1 MDSILSLLTNPTMLI
16 VMVLLLFGGSVNIGE
31 KTILQLIT
39 DMLANLFKPKVA
51 AGPDG
56 VAGAGFLDMFK
67 GLLSNPMVLIVGVLA
82 VMMLSGGSC
91 DKPKPAADA
100 ADETLSWRPANP
112 SDLDPLRAPTWH
124 QVDLDRLQ
132 LVQTGGLTEPVY
144 REALPIVPVAA
155 ATCRASTCQ
164 TARPAVFPRMAEHRG
179 RYGFWQRGPLR
190 RGLVGMVRVFRCR
203 R

>member
-16 VMVLLLFGGSVNIGE
+16 VMVILLFGGSVNIGD
-31 KTILQLIT
+31 KTILQLLT
-39 DMLANLFKPKVA
+39 DLLANMFKPKVA
-51 AGPDG
+51 ASADGP
-56 VAGAGFLDMFK
+56 AGAGFLDMFK

-112 SDLDPLRAPTWH
+112 SDLDPLPAPTWH
-124 QVDLDRLQ
+124 QVDNERLQ
-132 LVQTGGLTEPVY
+132 LIQTGGLTEPVY
-144 REALPIVPVAA
+144 REALPIVQVSAT
-155 ATCRASTCQ
+155 TCRAGTCQ
-164 TARPAVFPRMAEHRG
+164 STRPAVFPRLAAHRA

-190 RGLVGMVRVFRCR
+190 RGLAGVVRVFRGR